1 MNLKWSTFLDKVYGC
16 WIGKCVSGT
25 IGAPYEGYKGIL
37 NVQYSSELIKDMLP
51 NDDLDLQVLWLE
63 VLEKKGAN
71 FTSEDLADIFAEKC
85 PYLGNITTIII
96 WKVWAAQSVRKYGPV
111 LRRETPLLPPHMLQ
125 WTAVWIT
132 PENRL
137 PQSSI

>member
-1 MNLKWSTFLDKVYGC
+1 
-16 WIGKCVSGT
+16 
-25 IGAPYEGYKGIL
+25 
-37 NVQYSSELIKDMLP
+37 MLP

-85 PYLGNITTIII
+85 PYSPGEYAIFKKIMRSESIRRSLGNITTIII